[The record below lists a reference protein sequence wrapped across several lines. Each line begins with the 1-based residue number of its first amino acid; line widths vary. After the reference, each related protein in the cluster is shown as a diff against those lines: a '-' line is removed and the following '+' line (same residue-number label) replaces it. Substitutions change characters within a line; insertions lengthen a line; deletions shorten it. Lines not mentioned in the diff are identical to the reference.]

1 MVPLPPGVSTY
12 RNGQRCKIKFGQTKR
27 RVKGCGG
34 PTFETDNEVW
44 PDFGRNPAG
53 RGHFSSP
60 LCHSSLRYAR
70 YLSLLSPR
78 SEKKWLPSL
87 PIPIG
92 RYTLIE
98 AMGTAW
104 DFRPVSVAGHWPGL
118 IALCPAG
125 VALGEGTA
133 AGHECDCCQLPRVCS
148 GRKARASVAGWE
160 PRWASS
166 RAALFSAFDS
176 FTVMSAPRSAMRTSS
191 RK

>member
-1 MVPLPPGVSTY
+1 MGSGRYGSRYPQSVSTY

-70 YLSLLSPR
+70 YLSLLFPR

-104 DFRPVSVAGHWPGL
+104 DFRPVSGAGHWPGL

-125 VALGEGTA
+125 VALGEETPAGTSA
-133 AGHECDCCQLPRVCS
+133 IAVSCRGC
-148 GRKARASVAGWE
+148 ARAGRPGRAWWAG
-160 PRWASS
+160 S
-166 RAALFSAFDS
+166 RAGRARGLRFSRPS
-176 FTVMSAPRSAMRTSS
+176 IRSQ
-191 RK
+191 